1 MKIIISPAK
10 KMEVCEDYTGVL
22 TKPIFLEKTKI
33 LLDHLKKLS
42 YEDMKK
48 LLNTSENLT
57 SLNYEIYKNFSLN
70 KLLSP
75 ALFSFKGLA
84 FTYMAPQVFSKDELV
99 FLENRL
105 FILSGLFGILRPFD
119 AISPYRLEMMAN
131 LSSGKSKN
139 LYEFWGDLIYR
150 EIFKSNDTV
159 LNLASVEYSKCLS
172 KYLKKD
178 DKFIDIYFLEY
189 KDNKLLQ
196 KASYSKMARGSMV
209 RFIAENK
216 IQNIEE
222 LKSFTDLSYCYSKSE
237 SKKNKLV
244 FIKKSE

>member
-1 MKIIISPAK
+1 MKYIKA
-10 KMEVCEDYTGVL
+10 
-22 TKPIFLEKTKI
+22 FL
-33 LLDHLKKLS
+33 D
-42 YEDMKK
+42 
-48 LLNTSENLT
+48 
-57 SLNYEIYKNFSLN
+57 

-84 FTYMAPQVFSKDELV
+84 FTYMAPQVFSKDELD

-105 FILSGLFGILRPFD
+105 FILSGLFGLIRPFD

-131 LSSGKSKN
+131 LSAEKSKN

-150 EIFKSNDTV
+150 EIFKSNDIV

-178 DKFIDIYFLEY
+178 DKLIDVYFLEY

-222 LKSFTDLSYCYSKSE
+222 LKKFYRSFLLLLK
-237 SKKNKLV
+237 V
-244 FIKKSE
+244 RV